1 MDTFESGYVYMGLE
15 NSFKMNI
22 NEYAK
27 KIVRD
32 GFPARKPKSKKD
44 LDFIN
49 TFYNLT
55 NILLNDT
62 LLMK

>member
-44 LDFIN
+44 LN
-49 TFYNLT
+49 VLT
-55 NILLNDT
+55 EPR
-62 LLMK
+62 